1 MIAKVDNNDSDI
13 IPEKL
18 LTLKPKV
25 YKSGLILLIE
35 HNIFVSR
42 GSKEMAEEAVNNM
55 EVQNTQKSSTN
66 KQRKAGQQM
75 SIQSAFANAKEKL
88 LNDLSHSTDS
98 SSNEDN

>member
-1 MIAKVDNNDSDI
+1 
-13 IPEKL
+13 
-18 LTLKPKV
+18 
-25 YKSGLILLIE
+25 
-35 HNIFVSR
+35 
-42 GSKEMAEEAVNNM
+42 MAEEAVNNM

-75 SIQSAFANAKEKL
+75 PSIQSAFANAKEKL